1 MAISYVSGAAAAATS
16 VAMPTHQAGDMIIVY
31 AFRDGNTTAP
41 TIAAGFTGLNPAG
54 SNACS
59 FTVGFKVAASGSETS
74 GTWTNATSIAVA
86 VYRNAST
93 ETWTTP
99 VAYTKAGTGT
109 SVDYSI
115 SGASFFGARY
125 TLPQANTEVWH
136 VRAAGHT
143 TATDLAST
151 TPSGWTARV
160 AGGDARI
167 IDSNG
172 PSSTSPDSVGT
183 NTQTVNAS
191 SGWTTVNIRLE
202 SWDGTGIVCMGAD
215 STSGTAADLMP
226 WHKAGDA
233 IIGFSARANNTPP
246 TLPAGY
252 TNLGSAG
259 ANTHSAIVAYK
270 VAASSSETNPVFT
283 NGTNTLVTVYRSSRG
298 SFNSLDVGNTN
309 EGLST
314 TVDWA
319 NTSVSPVLNQT
330 TKFIRFA
337 TFNGTG
343 FMAIPVN
350 WTSRADW
357 GTPNPGI
364 EVIDA
369 DGTTNAENIGGNT
382 STLGASMAWR
392 TMTAR
397 LSYKPFDYENVNLN
411 DQPVPNDVAGC
422 YLTLIGGGGGGGTG
436 YGQAFANAVG
446 GGGGGGGASV
456 LRSFIPVS
464 KLSGTYSL
472 SLGSGGGSTTD
483 GGSSTFTSGSVS
495 ITAGGGG
502 GGQAGGLNTGGA
514 AGVGGVISAS
524 GVTVSGVNGTDGGA
538 GGNSVVGSPAA
549 NNTSGSAPG
558 GGGGGGRTSGG
569 TIRAGGKGGDTPFAA
584 GGAGA
589 TSSNGAGVAGG
600 SASAGRP
607 GGGGGGGAGSN
618 ATGSSAASGGN
629 GGVYGAGAG
638 GGGAGNVV
646 STGGTGASGYALIE
660 WVTVAREE
668 NQNVVSAPIPENVT
682 GCYVTMTGGGG
693 AGGGGATRGGTGSG
707 NGGGGGGGGAYVR
720 RVWIPVSALGST
732 YSVTQG
738 LGGAAVTQGNPGS
751 AGGDSIFA
759 SGSTT
764 ITAGG
769 GGGGQ
774 TATTPT
780 GGAGGTVSIG
790 SFTADSTENGATG
803 GSGST
808 TGGVAGSAG
817 GNSTDAGAGGGGG
830 GSNKSSASAG
840 GVGGSSA
847 AVTGG
852 TAGAPNGG
860 GGGNATDAALG
871 VGGAGGGGGAANAGF
886 GTNGGGGGNGGLTGG
901 GGGGGG
907 GKEGA
912 SGTAGP
918 GRPGASGYTLV
929 EWVTTNPSQFFAAY
943 GFF

>member
-1 MAISYVSGAAAAATS
+1 MAISYVSGAAAAAAS

-41 TIAAGFTGLNPAG
+41 TISAGFTGLNPAG

-270 VAASSSETNPVFT
+270 VAVSSSETNPVFT
-283 NGTNTLVTVYRSSRG
+283 NGTNTLIMVYRSSRG
-298 SFNSLDVGNTN
+298 SFNSLDVGNVN

-422 YLTLIGGGGGGGTG
+422 YLTLIGGGGGGGG
-436 YGQAFANAVG
+436 
-446 GGGGGGGASV
+446 
-456 LRSFIPVS
+456 
-464 KLSGTYSL
+464 
-472 SLGSGGGSTTD
+472 
-483 GGSSTFTSGSVS
+483 
-495 ITAGGGG
+495 
-502 GGQAGGLNTGGA
+502 
-514 AGVGGVISAS
+514 
-524 GVTVSGVNGTDGGA
+524 
-538 GGNSVVGSPAA
+538 
-549 NNTSGSAPG
+549 
-558 GGGGGGRTSGG
+558 
-569 TIRAGGKGGDTPFAA
+569 
-584 GGAGA
+584 
-589 TSSNGAGVAGG
+589 
-600 SASAGRP
+600 
-607 GGGGGGGAGSN
+607 
-618 ATGSSAASGGN
+618 ASGG
-629 GGVYGAGAG
+629 AF
-638 GGGAGNVV
+638 
-646 STGGTGASGYALIE
+646 S
-660 WVTVAREE
+660 AR
-668 NQNVVSAPIPENVT
+668 
-682 GCYVTMTGGGG
+682 
-693 AGGGGATRGGTGSG
+693 
-707 NGGGGGGGGAYVR
+707 
-720 RVWIPVSALGST
+720 
-732 YSVTQG
+732 
-738 LGGAAVTQGNPGS
+738 
-751 AGGDSIFA
+751 
-759 SGSTT
+759 
-764 ITAGG
+764 
-769 GGGGQ
+769 
-774 TATTPT
+774 
-780 GGAGGTVSIG
+780 
-790 SFTADSTENGATG
+790 
-803 GSGST
+803 
-808 TGGVAGSAG
+808 
-817 GNSTDAGAGGGGG
+817 
-830 GSNKSSASAG
+830 
-840 GVGGSSA
+840 
-847 AVTGG
+847 
-852 TAGAPNGG
+852 
-860 GGGNATDAALG
+860 
-871 VGGAGGGGGAANAGF
+871 
-886 GTNGGGGGNGGLTGG
+886 GG

-907 GKEGA
+907 GGTVQRSFIPKSKLGATYTLTLGSGGASTTDGGDTVFTSGSVTITASGGKGGAEGA
-912 SGTAGP
+912 TTGSATAGA
-918 GRPGASGYTLV
+918 GGTG
-929 EWVTTNPSQFFAAY
+929 SQ
-943 GFF
+943 